1 MGLFGCNINTRAL
14 EQLLENQSVITTA
27 MVEVMSSQMQLIR
40 SVNELKEQVRMS
52 HEEISAKLEAAV
64 AANDANVDK
73 LITIAEANAATLKE
87 IVDNSTDFA
96 SLKAAVLA
104 QVDKLDEQ
112 NAQTRAA
119 LDAIS
124 PPVPPAPGPTPE

>member
-1 MGLFGCNINTRAL
+1 
-14 EQLLENQSVITTA
+14 
-27 MVEVMSSQMQLIR
+27 
-40 SVNELKEQVRMS
+40 MS
-52 HEEISAKLEAAV
+52 HEEIVARLEAAV

-73 LITIAEANAATLKE
+73 LITIAEENAAKLKE
-87 IVDNSTDFA
+87 IADNSTDFA

-104 QVDKLDEQ
+104 QADKIDEQ

-124 PPVPPAPGPTPE
+124 PPAPPAPEDPPVDPPADPVVE